1 VLALT
6 GACTGSGGRSAPVT
20 TTVPDTTPTTEVT
33 TTVAPTTTTLTTV
46 AGKPRPVTS
55 LPFALGPGGARLTGT
70 VTGPEGPVEGATI
83 RVERLVRDQA
93 AATTVT
99 SGPGGQWTLDAV
111 NGGRYR
117 LRAWRPPD
125 LAELQPVLVFVS
137 VTETKP
143 VTLTMA
149 RYGEGGATAA
159 FAPNPPV
166 VDQAAA
172 LVVTVSNGGVDGD
185 GVLHASPLPG
195 VPVQLVVTAG
205 MALESTDTLVS
216 DGAGNASYQVRCVQ
230 PGPPA
235 AAAMVAGVRH
245 PLELPACVPRR

>member
-1 VLALT
+1 M
-6 GACTGSGGRSAPVT
+6 
-20 TTVPDTTPTTEVT
+20 TTVPDATPSTEVI
-33 TTVAPTTTTLTTV
+33 TTVAPTTTTTLTTV
-46 AGKPRPVTS
+46 PGKPRTVAS
-55 LPFALGPGGARLTGT
+55 LPLALGPGGARLTGT

-125 LAELQPVLVFVS
+125 LAELQPVLLFVAA
-137 VTETKP
+137 TEIKP
-143 VTLTMA
+143 ITLTMA
-149 RYGEGGATAA
+149 RYGEGNATAA
-159 FAPNPPV
+159 FTPNPPV
-166 VDQAAA
+166 VDQPAA

-185 GVLHASPLPG
+185 GLLHASPLPG
-195 VPVQLVVTAG
+195 VPVQLVVTGG

-216 DGAGNASYQVRCVQ
+216 DGAGNASYQVRCIQ
-230 PGPPA
+230 PGAPA
-235 AAAMVAGVRH
+235 AAAVVANVRH
-245 PLELPACVPRR
+245 SLELPACVPRR